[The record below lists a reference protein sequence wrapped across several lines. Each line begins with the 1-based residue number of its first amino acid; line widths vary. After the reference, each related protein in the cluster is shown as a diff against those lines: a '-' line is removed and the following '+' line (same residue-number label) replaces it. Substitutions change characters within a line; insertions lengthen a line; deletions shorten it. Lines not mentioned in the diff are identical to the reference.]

1 VKVMKMEKIKFAVKE
16 EGKVV
21 LVLSSEN
28 TDTDDALSNQ
38 LALLYDAICFYSGSF
53 ELLIERYKSQP
64 RRDLSAEMRKIVKEL
79 MPLVLNYHNNPV
91 KSLQLLSYTQF
102 PEKTNRCFVLA
113 SQILNGL
120 KELDHV
126 NHFGACL
133 LYESSILSTQLDSA
147 ITRFIL
153 CAEGVRNNSLEQS
166 KPGELTEI
174 QRRVFVPND
183 QLKRRKLQRSNNINN
198 QGELMG
204 LYILSTGKLSLAL
217 ILTVASLE
225 DTIHI
230 QRIKSYAELKVD
242 SLEKAIHRSFIEGG
256 ACKKTV
262 NNVCIPH
269 QYDEGPASCYHFL
282 MYHQQSN
289 NAIGSSL
296 SPIDTRFSLHM
307 SNAHNTFSDDSTA
320 TQILIRDHKNGMYC
334 RKVLDKQIYFQPSS
348 TNSHNLFMEHIEKT
362 AQKSLKNDYNV
373 NFF

>member
-1 VKVMKMEKIKFAVKE
+1 
-16 EGKVV
+16 
-21 LVLSSEN
+21 
-28 TDTDDALSNQ
+28 
-38 LALLYDAICFYSGSF
+38 
-53 ELLIERYKSQP
+53 
-64 RRDLSAEMRKIVKEL
+64 MRKIVKES

-307 SNAHNTFSDDSTA
+307 SNAHNTFSDDSAA